1 MARYKKI
8 LVVGSGPIKIGEAA
22 EFDYSGSQALR
33 ALKEEGIST
42 ILINSNVATVQ
53 TTHSS
58 ADKVYLL
65 PVTSEFIRI
74 VIERE
79 RPEAIMIGFGGQ
91 SALNAGIDLSK
102 DGTLAKYNVDLLGTK
117 IIDIEK
123 ALGRSDFSKLMKA
136 VKISVPPSASAR
148 SEDEALSAAK
158 KIGFPLMV
166 RVSFNLGG
174 RGSSIVED
182 AEGLKGILKKAFAQS
197 RVGEVL
203 VEKYLEGWK
212 EIEYEVVRDSF
223 GNCAVVA
230 CIENLDPMGIHT
242 GDSVAVTPSQT
253 LDDYD
258 YQRMRSVAIQVAEAI
273 NLIGECN
280 VQFALDP
287 KSSNF
292 YVIETN
298 PRMSRSSA
306 LASKATGYPLA
317 YVSAKLALGY
327 KLYELKNEI
336 SKATT
341 ACFEPSL
348 DYITIKMPRWDINKF
363 EGAEERIGS
372 EMKSIGEVMAIGRSL
387 EEAMQKAARMLD
399 IGESGIVGGTLYH
412 SDLSKEEAIS
422 AIKER
427 KPYWFRYVAKA
438 LKEGAT
444 TEEISRE
451 SGISQFFVDK
461 IKGMVELYE
470 HFLNKEISAPDA
482 KHLLSL
488 GFSPLQL
495 NLTKEIS
502 VKEIDTLA
510 AEWPASSSYLYTAGS
525 GIEDDIRPKG
535 LSKLLVLGSGVF
547 RIGVSVEFD
556 YSSVAIAEEAK
567 KHFDEVILLNCNPET
582 VSTDWNKV
590 GRLYFDEI
598 TAETVSSICDKEQ
611 ASDIAIFSAGQTGN
625 NLAKAISQ
633 RKIRIYGSDSD
644 SIAHAE
650 DRKKFSELLEK
661 LGIGQPEWTDATSST
676 SIKRFID
683 EIGFPVLVRPS
694 FILSGAAMKVANNMH
709 ELEEYLREAA
719 IVSREHPV
727 VISRFLKGCIEAEL
741 DCASDGKSILGVMLQ
756 HIEETGVHSGD
767 STIFTPANL
776 ENIIRYRM
784 NEIALELA
792 RTLKIKGLFNIQF
805 AIENGEPKVIELNLR
820 ASRSMPFS
828 SKSLGINLVESAIK
842 GINGKFE
849 WDGFKEPEHRSI
861 AVKSPQFSWSQL
873 KGAYPHL
880 SPEMKSTGESAALG
894 RNFNDALLKSWL
906 GVTGN
911 KIPKKGI
918 LIYGRE
924 NRTELLRSTESLS
937 GFTMLYTLESNPIP
951 GCEQLTEAKAMN
963 MLAGNEIDLVIGDG
977 YMPDNDKKLRRLAVD
992 LNIPLVLNGRLAER
1006 LSNAFVNSSIS
1017 FDELREYW

>member
-22 EFDYSGSQALR
+22 EFDYSGSQTLR

-58 ADKVYLL
+58 ADKVYLM
-65 PVTSEFIRI
+65 PVISEFIKV

-79 RPEAIMIGFGGQ
+79 RPDAIMISFGGQ

-102 DGTLAKYNVDLLGTK
+102 DGTLDKYNVDLLGTK
-117 IIDIEK
+117 ISYIEK

-136 VKISVPPSASAR
+136 NKIEVPPSSSAR
-148 SEDEALSAAK
+148 SEAEALRAAQD
-158 KIGFPLMV
+158 IGFPLMV

-174 RGSSIVED
+174 RGSSIVWNIDE
-182 AEGLKGILKKAFAQS
+182 LQGILKKAFAQS

-258 YQRMRSVAIQVAEAI
+258 YQRMRSIAIRVAEAI

-287 KSSNF
+287 KSSDF

-317 YVSAKLALGY
+317 YISAKLALGY
-327 KLYELKNEI
+327 KLYELRNEI
-336 SKATT
+336 SNATT

-348 DYITIKMPRWDINKF
+348 DYITIKMPRWDLNKF
-363 EGAEERIGS
+363 EGAEEKISS
-372 EMKSIGEVMAIGRSL
+372 EMKSIGEVMSIGRSF

-399 IGESGIVGGTLYH
+399 IGEPGIVGGDIYN
-412 SDLSKEEAIS
+412 SDLGKEEAIA
-422 AIKER
+422 AIKDR

-444 TEEISRE
+444 VTEVSAE
-451 SGISQFFVDK
+451 SGISTFFIDK
-461 IKGMVELYE
+461 INGLVKAFERFENWAISPTEAKEL
-470 HFLNKEISAPDA
+470 LA
-482 KHLLSL
+482 L
-488 GFSPLQL
+488 GFSNAQL
-495 NLTKEIS
+495 NLTKKIS
-502 VKEIDTLA
+502 VKGIDTLA
-510 AEWPASSSYLYTAGS
+510 AEWPAKPSYLYTTAS
-525 GIEDDIRPKG
+525 GIEDDIKK
-535 LSKLLVLGSGVF
+535 SAKNKLVILGSGVF

-556 YSSVAIAEEAK
+556 YSSVAIVEEAK
-567 KHFDEVILLNCNPET
+567 KHFDEVIILNCNPET
-582 VSTDWNKV
+582 VSTDWNRV
-590 GRLYFDEI
+590 GKLYFDEI
-598 TAETVSSICDKEQ
+598 TEETVSSICDKEG
-611 ASDIAIFSAGQTGN
+611 ASEIAIFSAGQTGN
-625 NLAKAISQ
+625 NLAKSLSS
-633 RKIRIYGSDSD
+633 RKIRIYGSDSEA
-644 SIAHAE
+644 IATAE

-661 LGIGQPEWTDATSST
+661 LGIGQPEWVDATSSEA
-676 SIKRFID
+676 IKRFISS
-683 EIGFPVLVRPS
+683 IGFPVLVRPS

-709 ELEEYLREAA
+709 ELEEYLRTAA
-719 IVSREHPV
+719 KISREHPV
-727 VISRFLKGCIEAEL
+727 VISRFLKGCVEAEM
-741 DCASDGKSILGVMLQ
+741 DCASDGKSIIGVTLQ
-756 HIEETGVHSGD
+756 HIEETGIHSGD
-767 STIFTPANL
+767 STIFTPVNL
-776 ENIIRYRM
+776 ETRTRERM
-784 NEIALELA
+784 KEIALELA
-792 RTLKIKGLFNIQF
+792 RTLRVKGLFNLQF

-828 SKSLGINLVESAIK
+828 SKSLGINLIESAIK

-849 WDGFKEPEHRSI
+849 WDGFNELEHHSF

-873 KGAYPHL
+873 KGAYPYL

-894 RNFNDALLKSWL
+894 RNFNDAFIKSWL

-918 LIYGRE
+918 LIYGKE
-924 NRTELLRSTESLS
+924 NHPELLRSTESLS
-937 GFTMLYTLESNPIP
+937 GFSSLYTLESEPTT
-951 GCEQLTEAKAMN
+951 GCEPITESRAMN
-963 MLAGNEIDLVIGDG
+963 LVAGGDIDLIIGDG
-977 YMPDNDKKLRRLAVD
+977 YIPEKDKRLRRLAAD

-1006 LSNAFVNSSIS
+1006 LSNAFVNSSMS
-1017 FDELREYW
+1017 FDELSEYW